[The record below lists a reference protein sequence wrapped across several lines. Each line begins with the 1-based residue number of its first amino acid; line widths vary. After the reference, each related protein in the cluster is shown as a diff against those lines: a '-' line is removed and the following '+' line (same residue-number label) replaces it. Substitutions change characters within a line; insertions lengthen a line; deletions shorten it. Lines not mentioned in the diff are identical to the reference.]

1 MPRVVI
7 AIIVGVLLVAGLFWM
22 LAAQNIDDSTAPE
35 TTEAEFQAQ
44 SPEQPLHID
53 IASAEDCAASLANT
67 KSLIQASKSCAVDK
81 DCVLF
86 SPGCPFGCVD
96 AVRRSEIPRIKSA
109 YRDHSK
115 KCGACVYMCP
125 QPANEQQAVCE
136 QSQCVVRDR
145 TTKRLEQD
153 TIDLSDVK

>member
-7 AIIVGVLLVAGLFWM
+7 TIIVGALLVAGLLWM
-22 LAAQNIDDSTAPE
+22 PAAQNIDGPTLPE
-35 TTEAEFQAQ
+35 TTESEIQAQ
-44 SPEQPLHID
+44 LSEEPLRID
-53 IASAEDCAASLANT
+53 IASAEDCGATLANT

-109 YRDHSK
+109 YRDYSE

-125 QPANEQQAVCE
+125 QPANKQQAVCE
-136 QSQCVVRDR
+136 QSQCVVRDSA
-145 TTKRLEQD
+145 TKRLEQD
-153 TIDLSDVK
+153 SIDLGDVE